1 MFKNSKNPFDRRAP
15 GSSFATSLSANFTG
29 CVLETLERRRL
40 LSGGTIAL
48 DADGILTIVG
58 SEKTDHIDVFR
69 DRTNG
74 EYLSVGLYE
83 PSSPVGPIRI
93 ADVRGIVIYGLGG
106 DDLIYVW
113 NDRYN
118 QNDHVNAASLS
129 EYGKLNIPVTMY
141 GGAGDDDLGSESN
154 ADDLIV
160 GGPGL
165 DHGYTMDGH
174 DRFAVDYLENYR
186 DACDRTDPNTGAT
199 YWDWG
204 GAFKWNGPED
214 EIYAD
219 PYQVPNRGG
228 TYLGSNA
235 PIFPSENASD
245 DSTAP
250 APLVPELKDVDPV
263 DTKSTNDVVAP
274 PAPVAMTAVVPPPLP
289 ASPFSTHPF
298 SYGDDAGHKPWDDAV
313 VS

>member
-1 MFKNSKNPFDRRAP
+1 MFHDSKNSFGRHAP
-15 GSSFATSLSANFTG
+15 GSGNRPGAGPNFTG
-29 CVLETLERRRL
+29 CLLETLERRTL
-40 LSGGTIAL
+40 LSGGTVTL
-48 DADGILTIVG
+48 DANGILTIVG
-58 SEKTDHIDVFR
+58 TDQTDHIDVYR

-74 EYLSVGLYE
+74 DYLSVGLYE
-83 PSSPVGPIRI
+83 PSSAPGPIRI

-113 NDRYN
+113 NDRFN
-118 QNDHVNAASLS
+118 QNDHVNPASLS

-154 ADDLIV
+154 ADDLII

-174 DRFAVDYLENYR
+174 DRFAVDYLENYH
-186 DACDRTDPNTGAT
+186 DGGWRTDPNTGAA

-204 GAFKWNGPED
+204 GAFKWNGPEGQ
-214 EIYAD
+214 IYAD

-235 PIFPSENASD
+235 PSFPSEKAPE
-245 DSTAP
+245 DSAAP
-250 APLVPELKDVDPV
+250 SPLVPDLDNVDPV
-263 DTKSTNDVVAP
+263 AVHGDEKVGP
-274 PAPVAMTAVVPPPLP
+274 PAPATMTVLVPSPLP
-289 ASPFSTHPF
+289 ASPFSTRPF
-298 SYGDDAGHKPWDDAV
+298 SYGDDAGHKPWDDAA